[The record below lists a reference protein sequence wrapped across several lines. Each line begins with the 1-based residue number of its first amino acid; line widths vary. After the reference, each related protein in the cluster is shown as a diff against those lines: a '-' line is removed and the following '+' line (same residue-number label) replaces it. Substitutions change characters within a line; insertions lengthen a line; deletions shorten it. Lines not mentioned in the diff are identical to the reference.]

1 MATVQSGDTVQVHYT
16 GKLSDGTVFDS
27 SRERDPLSFTVGQQ
41 QVIPGFEETVLGM
54 AEGET
59 VERTLASAQA
69 YGSRR
74 DDLIMDFERTNF
86 PEDLEPQVGM
96 HFELRT
102 QDGRPVPAQV
112 VAVNPESVTLDAN
125 HPLAG
130 QDLTF
135 EIEVVKIG

>member
-1 MATVQSGDTVQVHYT
+1 MAKVQQGNTVHVHYT
-16 GKLSDGTVFDS
+16 GKLSTGQVFDS
-27 SRERDPLSFTVGQQ
+27 SRERDPLEFTVGQQ
-41 QVIPGFEETVLGM
+41 QVIPGFENAVLGLSV
-54 AEGET
+54 GES
-59 VERTLASAQA
+59 VERTLPAAEA
-69 YGSRR
+69 YGEHRNE
-74 DDLIMDFERTNF
+74 LVVQFERSTL
-86 PEDLEPQVGM
+86 PDDIDPKIGM
-96 HFELRT
+96 HFELST